1 MPIPVGGTFTQM
13 LTQSQSP
20 NNTLIQYAHMFPEDY
35 PPFNHS
41 QSYNQL
47 NASQNVDGYYSAGAG
62 PSAPITYNPM
72 VLTTPY
78 PHWNEECPSVCN
90 VQCTME
96 TVVQNYASSDDTVPL
111 FDEVGVSDEDSVKDV
126 DGAWEGADND
136 SGDDEVGGHHDM

>member
-1 MPIPVGGTFTQM
+1 MFYWGGKI
-13 LTQSQSP
+13 LR
-20 NNTLIQYAHMFPEDY
+20 NRDEGV
-35 PPFNHS
+35 
-41 QSYNQL
+41 SYNTEPQGL
-47 NASQNVDGYYSAGAG
+47 YNVHRGITLGKLEAMMVPKNVDGYYSAGAG